1 MLQRCADG
9 RDISAERGLW
19 LAGAAAGQRAD
30 VLLLAAVSGA
40 RESSAELQARLSS
53 ARCLAPTPNSLLLAS
68 LRCNLAAFPSSP
80 RRLVAPCVLIYEYM
94 AYNRV
99 ADVGVR
105 ASVGIIV
112 IGAIVAGWDTLND
125 DLFGYTLTVINNLLT
140 AASSVMVR
148 YHRGA
153 AAV

>member
-1 MLQRCADG
+1 MP
-9 RDISAERGLW
+9 
-19 LAGAAAGQRAD
+19 
-30 VLLLAAVSGA
+30 
-40 RESSAELQARLSS
+40 LS
-53 ARCLAPTPNSLLLAS
+53 LEIYV
-68 LRCNLAAFPSSP
+68 P

-125 DLFGYTLTVINNLLT
+125 DLFGYTLTIINNLLT

-148 YHRGA
+148 RCRA
-153 AAV
+153 AAEQPNSRFGSDAAFAMFGSDVAHCLD